1 MFGGKQL
8 ILTSITLLQLKKN
21 NKKVKFFK
29 NPMDSR
35 DKAADA
41 VYRLQRAIT
50 SNAEYVYIKIEKS

>member
-1 MFGGKQL
+1 M
-8 ILTSITLLQLKKN
+8 QLKKN

-50 SNAEYVYIKIEKS
+50 RNAEYVYIKIEKS

>member
-21 NKKVKFFK
+21 NNKFFK

-50 SNAEYVYIKIEKS
+50 RNAEYVYIKIEKS